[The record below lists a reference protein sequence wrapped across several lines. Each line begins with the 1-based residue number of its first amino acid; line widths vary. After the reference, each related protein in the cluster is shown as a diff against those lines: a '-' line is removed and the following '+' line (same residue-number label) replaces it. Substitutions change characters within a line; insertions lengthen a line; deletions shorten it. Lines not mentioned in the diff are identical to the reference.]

1 MTLINTCMLMLVLQP
16 LFVYLALFKQPEF
29 HPMTDT
35 PVKNDDALFLFVT
48 PGVSV
53 FYFSQFFEAL
63 LYLGGVWVLGLLLA
77 VILASKAKKPVTKDD
92 AISFTIAGF
101 IFFGIIKLIAMAI
114 AYFFMDDP
122 VEAAQTAIPPAN
134 DESAFTVSHLFSVD
148 YLYNALWPTLYF
160 LILMIIT
167 LVIKVIEHHSSFKKA
182 PSGLLITLGAALAG
196 VAPLFGEAYIVGI
209 IANFII
215 FIVFCSLCLKI
226 DVKKDPSAGAI
237 GLFFGYI
244 LMMGIGFSV
253 ICKVIYELF
262 FN

>member
-122 VEAAQTAIPPAN
+122 AN
-134 DESAFTVSHLFSVD
+134 DESVFSVSQLFSVD

-160 LILMIIT
+160 LVLMIIT

>member
-1 MTLINTCMLMLVLQP
+1 MLVLQP

-122 VEAAQTAIPPAN
+122 AN
-134 DESAFTVSHLFSVD
+134 DESVFSVSQLFSVD

-160 LILMIIT
+160 LVLMIIT